1 MNLRNLLG
9 LTLLVAPLAA
19 GCASRTAPFD
29 DMDQAQITI
38 MTLQQPAPPPVAAM
52 PGQPGGL
59 IPGLPPGL
67 EQLGQQAAQ
76 AAQAA
81 GIPIPPGLIPGV
93 GGTTPT
99 APVPTQPQLPM
110 FGSTGL
116 AIASS
121 MPLSNTDQRDEL
133 LDLYGDEDSFQ
144 QGNMGCNQPFGMG
157 ISMTRANQPPVD
169 LVVSFTCS
177 RTQMV
182 GANWPYPGKDGLTTE
197 AYGTLSKIYTAL
209 FGQPPTPGST

>member
-1 MNLRNLLG
+1 MNSSLRNLLG

-29 DMDQAQITI
+29 KMDQAQITI
-38 MTLQQPAPPPVAAM
+38 MKLQQPAPPPVAAV

-93 GGTTPT
+93 GGTP
-99 APVPTQPQLPM
+99 AQPAPTQPQLPM

-116 AIASS
+116 AIAAS
-121 MPLSNTDQRDEL
+121 MQLTNADQRDEL
-133 LDLYGDEDSFQ
+133 LDLFGDEDSFQ
-144 QGNMGCNQPFGMG
+144 QGNMGCNQVPGVG
-157 ISMTRANQPPVD
+157 ISMVTQGQPNVD
-169 LVVSFTCS
+169 MVVSFTCS
-177 RTQMV
+177 RAQMV
-182 GANWPYPGKDGLTTE
+182 GPGWPYPGRDGLTPD
-197 AYGTLSKIYTAL
+197 AQSTLAKIYTAL
-209 FGQPPTPGST
+209 FNQQPPP